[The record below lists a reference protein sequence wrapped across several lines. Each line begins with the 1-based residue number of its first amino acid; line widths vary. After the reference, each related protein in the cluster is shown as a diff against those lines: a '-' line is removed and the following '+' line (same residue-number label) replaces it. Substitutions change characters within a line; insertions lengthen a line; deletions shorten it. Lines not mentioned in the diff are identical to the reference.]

1 MDIGCGSGRFFAWI
15 NTHHPGVFA
24 RLHGVEPATAFHP
37 ILSERFASSHGMSF
51 EVAVFHDFSCE
62 PESWSHITAL
72 ASFHHL
78 EGDSESLQALDRI
91 HTALAPSGIY
101 AMTNWNLSHPQWRER
116 YERYF
121 VSESGILYA
130 DIPFE

>member
-15 NTHHPGVFA
+15 HEHHPHEFT
-24 RLHGVEPATAFHP
+24 RLHGVEPATAFHS
-37 ILSERFASSHGMSF
+37 ILSQRFGGYPDMSF
-51 EVAVFHDFSCE
+51 EIAAFEDFASLSD
-62 PESWSHITAL
+62 SWSHITAL

-78 EGDSESLQALDRI
+78 EGDATPREALDRI
-91 HTALAPSGIY
+91 YDALLPSGIY

-121 VSESGILYA
+121 IH
-130 DIPFE
+130 D